1 MVKQREWG
9 RVSVKDT
16 FYFKIRR
23 SVERRDAHVNFQ
35 IQKGMRTRSN
45 TEKWGDLKQGKKN
58 IIIST
63 NTLVIVEMGM

>member
-23 SVERRDAHVNFQ
+23 SVERRKRCTCKFSS
-35 IQKGMRTRSN
+35 G
-45 TEKWGDLKQGKKN
+45 EG
-58 IIIST
+58 
-63 NTLVIVEMGM
+63 VEDKVKH